1 MPTPASRPNE
11 HHDWATVCRWIDENR
26 PDLAAAL
33 AASAAPRTNLEQL
46 RSPQGDEDGVALRA
60 GVA

>member
-1 MPTPASRPNE
+1 MPTSRTNE

-33 AASAAPRTNLEQL
+33 AASTAPRTYLKQQADPKE
-46 RSPQGDEDGVALRA
+46 EGVESRA
-60 GVA
+60 DVA

>member
-1 MPTPASRPNE
+1 MPTPVSHPGE

-33 AASAAPRTNLEQL
+33 AASAAPRTDLEQP
-46 RSPQGDEDGVALRA
+46 RSPQADEERVAPRA
-60 GVA
+60 DVA